1 MKQLLHFSLH
11 LILLGGLAVAW
22 PAEAALTDG
31 TPQQVEGGSPL
42 VKKENPERETQG
54 PPSPPPSP
62 QEGEMMSMMSREH
75 EMMGTMLNTM
85 REMAQILKEQT
96 KEADAK
102 ARTDQVLAQIKKM
115 EDQHKMMMGMMNM
128 MMSDHGGGR

>member
-1 MKQLLHFSLH
+1 MKQIFQLALL
-11 LILLGGLAVAW
+11 LILFGGLAAAPAW

-31 TPQQVEGGSPL
+31 TLQQVGSPI
-42 VKKENPERETQG
+42 VKKENSERETQG
-54 PPSPPPSP
+54 PPSPPPQS
-62 QEGEMMSMMSREH
+62 GEMMSMMSREH
-75 EMMGTMLNTM
+75 DMMGTMLNTM

-96 KEADAK
+96 EDPNAK
-102 ARTDQVLAQIKKM
+102 ARTDQVLANVKKM